1 MTPVKR
7 RIRKHFG
14 LTSKQVSI
22 KSKRPWYIQ
31 WLLWAALVVLGY
43 GVAFWQYNLHETA
56 NIEAVMNKN
65 QSLQTELIKLQRKI
79 QIEHAAQGNLQ
90 KELEGIQDEV
100 LKTKEE
106 LLFYKNMVEHK
117 K

>member
-1 MTPVKR
+1 MKPVKR

-14 LTSKQVSI
+14 LTSSQVSI

-31 WLLWAALVVLGY
+31 WPLWAALVLLGY

-56 NIEAVMNKN
+56 NIEAVMKQN
-65 QSLQTELIKLQRKI
+65 QNLQTEMIKLERKI
-79 QIEHAAQGNLQ
+79 QIEHAAQSNLQ
-90 KELEGIQDEV
+90 KELEEIQNQA

-106 LLFYKNMVEHK
+106 LLFYKNMVDRK